1 MRRLFYNGT
10 IITMDGGGI
19 ADSFLVEGN
28 RIRKAGRAEDLV
40 KSYRI
45 DGSNCE
51 IVDLNGRTVLPG
63 LIDSHGHFLGVAMSR
78 LSADLSDCLDNR
90 GVLERIEKFIND
102 RGVRP
107 GEWVKAEGYNASGV
121 RLTREEL
128 DKYFHEYKV
137 AVVYSS
143 RHSGILNTNAID
155 ALNAEDRTG
164 DGYFCEREFIDLI
177 KRIPAPD
184 PEKIYAA
191 CERAQELYASYGVTT
206 IQEGAMNGGAIEIY
220 KRLLERSLFYLDVVG
235 YIDLSGAD
243 ITKIV
248 DIKELFGRAAAD
260 GGYDRHFRVGG
271 YKIFLDGSPQ
281 DKTAWMKRPYESDP
295 KNYGERALSDEE
307 VYDSVIFAAE
317 KGEQILAHCNG
328 DAACEQFIRAVGRAS
343 DRGVDTSELR
353 PIMIHAQF
361 LDTGMMK
368 EVKRL
373 NIIPSFFASHI
384 YRFGDIHIKNLG
396 AERAFRMSPLRSAL
410 SENVRFTLHQDPPVA
425 PPDMFESVFCA
436 VNRISE
442 SGVVLGSGEAIDV
455 MSALRAVTV
464 DAAYQYGEED
474 VKGSISENKKA
485 DFIIVDKDPL
495 SIPKRDIKN
504 IKILETFKDGESVY
518 RAGESF

>member
-10 IITMDGGGI
+10 VITMDGGRI
-19 ADSFLVEGN
+19 ADSFFVEGDK
-28 RIRKAGRAEDLV
+28 IRKAGRAEDLV
-40 KSYRI
+40 KNYRI
-45 DGSNCE
+45 DGSNCD
-51 IVDLNGRTVLPG
+51 IVDLNGMTVLPG

-78 LSADLSDCLDNR
+78 LSVELSDCSDNR

>member
-10 IITMDGGGI
+10 VITMDGGRI
-19 ADSFLVEGN
+19 ADSFFVEGDK
-28 RIRKAGRAEDLV
+28 IRKAGRAEDLV
-40 KSYRI
+40 KNYRI
-45 DGSNCE
+45 DGSNCD
-51 IVDLNGRTVLPG
+51 IVDLNGMTVLPG

-78 LSADLSDCLDNR
+78 LSVELSDCSDNR

-121 RLTREEL
+121 RLTRGEL

-184 PEKIYAA
+184 LEKIYAA
-191 CERAQELYASYGVTT
+191 CKMAQKLYASYGVTT
-206 IQEGAMNGGAIEIY
+206 IQEGAMNGGAVEIY

-442 SGVVLGSGEAIDV
+442 SGAVLGSGETIDV
-455 MSALRAVTV
+455 ISALRAVTV

-518 RAGESF
+518 RAEESF

>member
-10 IITMDGGGI
+10 IITLDGGGI
-19 ADSFLVEGN
+19 ADSFLVEGDG
-28 RIRKAGRAEDLV
+28 IRKAGRAEDLV
-40 KSYRI
+40 RNYRI
-45 DGSNCE
+45 DGSNCD

-78 LSADLSDCLDNR
+78 LSADISDCLDNR
-90 GVLERIEKFIND
+90 GVLDRIGRFIDD
-102 RGVRP
+102 RDVRP

-121 RLTREEL
+121 RLTRGEL
-128 DKYFHEYKV
+128 DKYFPEYKV

-143 RHSGILNTNAID
+143 RHSGILNTNAVD
-155 ALNAEDRTG
+155 ALNVNDKNG

-184 PEKIYAA
+184 LEKIYAA

-243 ITKIV
+243 VSKTA
-248 DIKELFGRAAAD
+248 DAETFFRSAAD

-281 DKTAWMKRPYESDP
+281 DKTAWMKRAYESDP
-295 KNYGERALSDEE
+295 ENYGERALLDKE
-307 VYDSVIFAAE
+307 VYDSILFAAE
-317 KGEQILAHCNG
+317 KDAQILAHCNG
-328 DAACEQFIRAVGRAS
+328 DAACEQFIRAVRRAS
-343 DRGVDTSELR
+343 DRGVDTSKLR
-353 PIMIHAQF
+353 PVMIHAQF

-384 YRFGDIHIKNLG
+384 YRFGDLHVKNLG
-396 AERAFRMSPLRSAL
+396 AERAFRMSPLRSAF

-442 SGVVLGSGEAIDV
+442 SGAVLGSDEAIDV

-518 RAGESF
+518 RAEESF

>member
-1 MRRLFYNGT
+1 
-10 IITMDGGGI
+10 
-19 ADSFLVEGN
+19 
-28 RIRKAGRAEDLV
+28 
-40 KSYRI
+40 
-45 DGSNCE
+45 
-51 IVDLNGRTVLPG
+51 
-63 LIDSHGHFLGVAMSR
+63 
-78 LSADLSDCLDNR
+78 
-90 GVLERIEKFIND
+90 
-102 RGVRP
+102 
-107 GEWVKAEGYNASGV
+107 
-121 RLTREEL
+121 
-128 DKYFHEYKV
+128 
-137 AVVYSS
+137 
-143 RHSGILNTNAID
+143 
-155 ALNAEDRTG
+155 
-164 DGYFCEREFIDLI
+164 
-177 KRIPAPD
+177 
-184 PEKIYAA
+184 
-191 CERAQELYASYGVTT
+191 
-206 IQEGAMNGGAIEIY
+206 MNGGAIEIY

-243 ITKIV
+243 VSKTA
-248 DIKELFGRAAAD
+248 DAETFFRSAAD

-281 DKTAWMKRPYESDP
+281 DKTAWMKRAYESDP
-295 KNYGERALSDEE
+295 ENYGERALSDKE
-307 VYDSVIFAAE
+307 VYDSILFAAE
-317 KGEQILAHCNG
+317 KEAQILAHCNG
-328 DAACEQFIRAVGRAS
+328 DAACEQFIRAVRRAS
-343 DRGVDTSELR
+343 DRGVDTSKLR
-353 PIMIHAQF
+353 PVMIHAQF

-384 YRFGDIHIKNLG
+384 YRFGDLHVKNLG

-442 SGVVLGSGEAIDV
+442 SGAVLGSDEAIDV

-518 RAGESF
+518 RAEESF